1 MKITYVFTTK
11 VEKEDELVGRTSLNI
26 KQRIIVISPDDVCQ
40 IASESEEY
48 TKQWLSEL
56 RKLLKAK
63 YSTEELRQKEEAK
76 KVWHLPSC
84 NPSHSHLIPLFT
96 NICILFSAFVGLATS
111 LDRAGAHEGATFSND
126 YEDAHRQRLLYLS
139 QGQEGEG
146 RLLGA

>member
-76 KVWHLPSC
+76 KVRDTHVP
-84 NPSHSHLIPLFT
+84 IT
-96 NICILFSAFVGLATS
+96 
-111 LDRAGAHEGATFSND
+111 
-126 YEDAHRQRLLYLS
+126 AHRNGILKLHYAVSPDRTCNLS
-139 QGQEGEG
+139 
-146 RLLGA
+146 